1 MVLGSEK
8 GIESGADLIVLQE
21 AYEGSGCVYQ
31 MSHPGYILIREERT
45 MLAVGVDTSIQMDD
59 LGESRGKGDVQV
71 FEVTDKIGVEV
82 TVLNVYNQT
91 CQSDNERTSTRP
103 AKGPRRDE
111 LLSAKNV
118 VICGDFNTHSPMWN
132 EKCSQRRDSSF
143 LEGLV
148 EQHNLQIINNGQT
161 TWSTIREGKHIESI
175 IDITLARGQGVED
188 ISARTMIEETEEIG
202 SDDTMIE
209 VEWGRKSP
217 NGTSQKITGGNIDGM
232 QVEDSQQV
240 KEEWQRWSG
249 DRKILSNESTVS
261 EVEEEAVAIREHLTD
276 VLNQRA
282 TMVRIC
288 VRSKRWWNGNIAEKR
303 GI

>member
-103 AKGPRRDE
+103 AIGAWWEE
-111 LLSAKNV
+111 LLLAK
-118 VICGDFNTHSPMWN
+118 
-132 EKCSQRRDSSF
+132 Q
-143 LEGLV
+143 L
-148 EQHNLQIINNGQT
+148 
-161 TWSTIREGKHIESI
+161 
-175 IDITLARGQGVED
+175 
-188 ISARTMIEETEEIG
+188 
-202 SDDTMIE
+202 
-209 VEWGRKSP
+209 
-217 NGTSQKITGGNIDGM
+217 
-232 QVEDSQQV
+232 
-240 KEEWQRWSG
+240 
-249 DRKILSNESTVS
+249 
-261 EVEEEAVAIREHLTD
+261 
-276 VLNQRA
+276 
-282 TMVRIC
+282 
-288 VRSKRWWNGNIAEKR
+288 
-303 GI
+303 